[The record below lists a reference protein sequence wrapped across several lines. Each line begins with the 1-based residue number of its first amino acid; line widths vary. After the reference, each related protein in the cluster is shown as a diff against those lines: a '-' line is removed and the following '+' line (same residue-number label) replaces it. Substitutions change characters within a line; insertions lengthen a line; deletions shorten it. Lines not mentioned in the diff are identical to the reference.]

1 MYIHNMSK
9 NVMLSDEAYEKLRRI
24 KGKDDSISFSDAVL
38 SMEPKKKT
46 VGDLIKVIEK
56 IKIPKDDKEYDIVM
70 KDLKKGWARW
80 TKKHA

>member
-1 MYIHNMSK
+1 
-9 NVMLSDEAYEKLRRI
+9 
-24 KGKDDSISFSDAVL
+24 
-38 SMEPKKKT
+38 MEPKKKT